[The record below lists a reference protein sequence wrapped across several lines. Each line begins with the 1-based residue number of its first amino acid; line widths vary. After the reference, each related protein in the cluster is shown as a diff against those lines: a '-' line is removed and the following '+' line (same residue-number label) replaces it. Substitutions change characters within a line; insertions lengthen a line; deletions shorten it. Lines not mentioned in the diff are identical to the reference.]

1 MSLCELN
8 LSNYITIH
16 MIKYYII
23 LISDRFYYFKINN
36 YSTMIKKKTNFQ
48 EDIKI
53 TKKINNN
60 ILNQCRTEEKEKKYS
75 NISKEVNN
83 IVPIRGRQLN
93 TRNSPIMKKKE
104 NSTTCESKGRLVY
117 NNKSSG
123 NNNKSNQKITKSRKI
138 EQHEEEEYLSSES
151 DYSMNKKRIRKD
163 YKCVY
168 ENEHINNNKYNKN
181 LHNELQ
187 KRILDS
193 SIEISSSEEEEND
206 DILFAYQEGFIN
218 QIEKILVDIIN
229 NHINLNSKKI
239 DRSKLENDVDKYEQL
254 VNIFINN

>member
-1 MSLCELN
+1 
-8 LSNYITIH
+8 
-16 MIKYYII
+16 
-23 LISDRFYYFKINN
+23 
-36 YSTMIKKKTNFQ
+36 MIKKKTNFQ

-53 TKKINNN
+53 PKKINNN
-60 ILNQCRTEEKEKKYS
+60 NLNQCRTEEKEKKYS

-117 NNKSSG
+117 NNNKSKG
-123 NNNKSNQKITKSRKI
+123 NNNKSNQKIIKSRKI
-138 EQHEEEEYLSSES
+138 EQHLEEEYLSSES
-151 DYSMNKKRIRKD
+151 DHSMNKKRIRKD
-163 YKCVY
+163 YKYFY
-168 ENEHINNNKYNKN
+168 EKEHINNNKYNKN
-181 LHNELQ
+181 LQNELQ

-193 SIEISSSEEEEND
+193 SIEISSSEEEND

-254 VNIFINN
+254 VYNI